1 MPPRRESSFR
11 TVAVLMLLPI
21 GGLLLFLAFQYVR
34 EQVATLGSR
43 RVDAASAVLLP
54 SPNARKAATSA
65 VKIAPQPRREPA
77 ASVPPRRSSGR
88 ADIVVILDDVG
99 FDHQPLATAMQID
112 PNVNFAV
119 LPNAARAQQFAR
131 ELNARGFEL
140 LCHLPMEPENPRQ
153 SPGADA
159 VRTAMSDT
167 EIAAVTRANVAA
179 VPFARGVNNHM
190 GSRATSD
197 RRVMTSV
204 LSSLPKGLY
213 FIDSRT
219 TGASV
224 AGEVARSMKIRTA
237 SRSIFLDDVQKEDA
251 IRVQLAAL
259 VAAAETHGVAIGIG
273 HMYPETVRV
282 LAAEAPSLRGRGIR
296 FLRASEVVN

>member
-1 MPPRRESSFR
+1 MPLRRSSSFR
-11 TVAVLMLLPI
+11 TISLLMLLPV
-21 GGLLLFLAFQYVR
+21 GGLLVFFAVRFLRQQFS
-34 EQVATLGSR
+34 VAPPTTPQ
-43 RVDAASAVLLP
+43 RVA
-54 SPNARKAATSA
+54 
-65 VKIAPQPRREPA
+65 E
-77 ASVPPRRSSGR
+77 ASVVAPLKTAPKKSAPKALHHNSG
-88 ADIVVILDDVG
+88 IVIILDDVG
-99 FDHQPLATAMQID
+99 FDHQPLAGAMQID

-119 LPNAARAQQFAR
+119 LPNGARSKEFAR
-131 ELNARGFEL
+131 ELNAKGFEL

-153 SPGADA
+153 SPGANA
-159 VRTAMSDT
+159 VMTTMTNA
-167 EIAAVTRANVAA
+167 EIEATTRANVEAI
-179 VPFARGVNNHM
+179 PHARGVNNHM

-204 LSSLPKGLY
+204 LSALPKGLY

-219 TGASV
+219 
-224 AGEVARSMKIRTA
+224 AGTSLAADVAREMNIRTA

-259 VAAAETHGVAIGIG
+259 VAAAESHGVAIGIG

-282 LAAEAPSLRGRGIR
+282 LASEAPALRSRGFR